1 MRLWQIVPMMET
13 YLSLRTD
20 YLTMTEKML
29 VNAETDEN
37 CACGPVEE
45 AMTELMGYPISVS

>member
-1 MRLWQIVPMMET
+1 MMET